1 MQSQS
6 QANIINLPNSL
17 SFVRIA
23 AAPVFVVMLLY
34 ATGRTMSVVS
44 AAVFFAVCATDWFD
58 GYLARRRGSVTVLGK
73 FLDPVADKIL
83 ITTVLIMLIPLGRV
97 PAWMIA
103 VIISREIAVTGLRA
117 VASNAGLVIP
127 ASNLGKYKTFAQI
140 SAIIALLI
148 HYEFFGI
155 DFHLAGM
162 ALFVAAFI
170 LTIWSGL
177 DYFAGFFR
185 AHSAPRN

>member
-1 MQSQS
+1 M
-6 QANIINLPNSL
+6 
-17 SFVRIA
+17 
-23 AAPVFVVMLLY
+23 MLLWSPE
-34 ATGRTMSVVS
+34 RVMSVVT
-44 AAVFFAVCATDWFD
+44 AAVFAAVCATDWFD
-58 GYLARRRGSVTVLGK
+58 GYLARRSGTVTALGK

-83 ITTVLIMLIPLGRV
+83 VTTVLIMLIPLGRV

-103 VIISREIAVTGLRA
+103 VVISREIAVTGLRA
-117 VASNAGLVIP
+117 VASNAGLVIA

-140 SAIIALLI
+140 SSIIAILI

-155 DFHLAGM
+155 DFHLVGM

-177 DYFAGFFR
+177 DYFIGFFR
-185 AHSAPRN
+185 AHSTPRTPRV

>member
-6 QANIINLPNSL
+6 QANNINLPNSL

-23 AAPVFVVMLLY
+23 AAPVLVVMLLWPPD
-34 ATGRTMSVVS
+34 RIMSLAS
-44 AAVFFAVCATDWFD
+44 AAFFSIVCATDWFD
-58 GYLARRRGSVTVLGK
+58 GYLARKRASVTTLGK

-83 ITTVLIMLIPLGRV
+83 VTTVLIMLIPLGRV

-103 VIISREIAVTGLRA
+103 VVISREIAVTGLRA

-140 SAIIALLI
+140 SSIIALLI

-170 LTIWSGL
+170 LTVWSGL
-177 DYFAGFFR
+177 DYFIGFFR
-185 AHSAPRN
+185 AHSAPRD

>member
-6 QANIINLPNSL
+6 QAGNVNLPNVL

-23 AAPVFVVMLLY
+23 AAPALVVMLLF
-34 ATGRTMSVVS
+34 APSQTMSIVT
-44 AAVFFAVCATDWFD
+44 AAVFSAVCATDWLD
-58 GYLARRRGSVTVLGK
+58 GYLARKRASVTALGQ

-117 VASNAGLVIP
+117 AASNAGLVIP
-127 ASNLGKYKTFAQI
+127 ASNLGKYKTFAQVSSI
-140 SAIIALLI
+140 TALLI

-155 DFHLAGM
+155 DFHLVGM
-162 ALFVAAFI
+162 ALFAAAFI
-170 LTIWSGL
+170 LTVWSGL
-177 DYFAGFFR
+177 DYFIGFFR
-185 AHSAPRN
+185 AYLSPRA